1 MSQQSQIIHEAFQEL
16 KSLKEATFPF
26 DKQGAAELQK
36 FLHKDTFEPSD
47 IEIVDPDAYVEKDLK
62 KNYSGDVVLQCCVC
76 RGCISKSP
84 DEVIIDEDSQR
95 ANIDEECPY
104 CLNTS
109 GFKVIAQFPGEEE
122 IEETTVEDETI
133 DDGEDI
139 AIDVDNITVEEKE
152 DKEPEEKEKDSLTEG
167 KKEVEDLWDEVYDSL
182 IFVNKQIRLDP
193 NDIRSNRVFPGI
205 FNENRVDFNYKTD
218 DETAII
224 IKIENDEE
232 LEQASEILDSQ
243 FGEVG
248 VTYEVVKDKYDKRF
262 PRRLIVHVPE
272 DEIITDIE
280 DKIINEDMDNENAD
294 IVLEEGDIKF
304 FDEETGNI
312 VLTQEASNLM
322 NVKVKDTIKATFPN
336 DNGNNL
342 YTFKVTKLDDNGS
355 LHLEY
360 LDSAAIETE
369 SLTEAIENIS
379 VETDSDVVNV
389 KPSENGKV
397 TVEAQPKEIE
407 AGTLEP
413 VSPDTQVEIE
423 KNNEEATEENSEEV
437 EETEGEDLGLG
448 EEPGV
453 DEEIEEID
461 ETEFDELGESYL
473 KEVYDNIKSFKTTNG
488 YINGNKLKLEGLITF
503 NSGKTAKTSFI
514 FESYNITRKG
524 KYKLIGEN
532 LQLSNNKKSFIL
544 TGDVKD
550 KKLYLES
557 LTYNYNAR
565 DAKNGKLSRVYGTKK
580 LNK

>member
-36 FLHKDTFEPSD
+36 FLRKDTFEPSD

-152 DKEPEEKEKDSLTEG
+152 DEEDEEKEKNSLTEE
-167 KKEVEDLWDEVYDSL
+167 KKEVEDLWDKVYDSL

-193 NDIRSNRVFPGI
+193 NDPRSNRVFPGI
-205 FNENRVDFNYKTD
+205 FNENRVDFNYETD

-243 FGEVG
+243 FSEKG
-248 VTYEVVKDKYDKRF
+248 VTYEVAKDKYDKRF
-262 PRRLIVHVPE
+262 PRRLIIHVPE
-272 DEIITDIE
+272 DEIITNIE
-280 DKIINEDMDNENAD
+280 DKIIDEDMDKEGAD
-294 IVLEEGDIKF
+294 IVLEENDIKF
-304 FDEETGNI
+304 FDEETGDI
-312 VLTQEASNLM
+312 VLTPEASNLM
-322 NVKVKDTIKATFPN
+322 KVEVKDTIKATFSD
-336 DNGNNL
+336 DNESNL

-360 LDSAAIETE
+360 LDNAVIE
-369 SLTEAIENIS
+369 SLAESIENIS
-379 VETDSDVVNV
+379 VETDNDVVNV
-389 KPSENGKV
+389 KPSEDGKV
-397 TVEAQPKEIE
+397 TIEAQPKEIE
-407 AGTLEP
+407 AGALEP
-413 VSPDTQVEIE
+413 ISPDTQAEIE
-423 KNNEEATEENSEEV
+423 ENSEEVAVEDSEEV

-448 EEPGV
+448 EEPGM

-473 KEVYDNIKSFKTTNG
+473 KEVYNNVKSFKTVNG

-514 FESYNITRKG
+514 FESYNITKKG

-544 TGDVKD
+544 TGNVKD
-550 KKLYLES
+550 KKLCLES